1 VSERPDFYSELV
13 AAGFSTRTRNALTSN
28 FSPVTSLEEL
38 RTRPWGHRNAPH
50 TLSRQLWRTP
60 NLGRKGMAEVEVFRE
75 GGDPRTARPRGMTY
89 MNVPLDPAQLTAL
102 DAWIA
107 SQPKPLSRP
116 QALRR
121 LAVRGLPSTTDVT
134 VSDEQHS
141 WGGEAVMTVPK
152 PRKLK

>member
-1 VSERPDFYSELV
+1 MVRLQPD
-13 AAGFSTRTRNALTSN
+13 
-28 FSPVTSLEEL
+28 
-38 RTRPWGHRNAPH
+38 
-50 TLSRQLWRTP
+50 QL
-60 NLGRKGMAEVEVFRE
+60 A
-75 GGDPRTARPRGMTY
+75 
-89 MNVPLDPAQLTAL
+89 AL

-116 QALRR
+116 EALRR
-121 LAVRGLPSTTDVT
+121 LAGRGLPSTTDVT

>member
-1 VSERPDFYSELV
+1 M
-13 AAGFSTRTRNALTSN
+13 A
-28 FSPVTSLEEL
+28 
-38 RTRPWGHRNAPH
+38 
-50 TLSRQLWRTP
+50 SRRDIR
-60 NLGRKGMAEVEVFRE
+60 NLGGRPATGKGTPVMVRLQP
-75 GGDPRTARPRGMTY
+75 D
-89 MNVPLDPAQLTAL
+89 QLAAL

-116 QALRR
+116 EALRR
-121 LAVRGLPSTTDVT
+121 LAGRGLPSTTDVT